1 MQLAHPDHSSTT
13 RKFPLI
19 ILTDNIIGE
28 ANIGSIF
35 RLADAFNIQKVI
47 FTGTPINLKSNRL
60 KKTARS
66 TYKYVDFE
74 YKEEAAGVVRSF
86 IEKGYKTLAI
96 EITAN
101 SVSIDSISYEDETKL
116 LLIVGNESA
125 GISSELLEMSDKHLH
140 INMFGENS
148 SMNVAQA
155 TGIALYEITKTLLP
169 FPNK

>member
-1 MQLAHPDHSSTT
+1 MQLAHPDHSKTVT
-13 RKFPLI
+13 KFPLI

-35 RLADAFNIQKVI
+35 RLADAFNIEKII
-47 FTGTPINLKSNRL
+47 FTGSPVNLNSNRL

-66 TYKYVDFE
+66 TFKYVAFE
-74 YKEEAAGVVRSF
+74 F
-86 IEKGYKTLAI
+86 IDNAVDIVQDLKLKGYKILALEITSDSLAI
-96 EITAN
+96 N
-101 SVSIDSISYEDETKL
+101 SLTYKNESKL
-116 LLIVGNESA
+116 LLILGNERS
-125 GISSELLEMSDKHLH
+125 GVSSELLKLTDKKLH

-169 FPNK
+169 FQDK